1 MPIPGGG
8 KVISHKEMRFSMRRN
23 RSLSLFI
30 AIAVLA
36 IITACNPSGSNGNPI
51 IIQNPGSKVESVDFV
66 SQFSTSQI
74 LQDIAAEDPRISV
87 EYKVLEDSGA
97 ETQLHLILRS
107 SDSVAASSSPVNLQ
121 AIATFTDYVLNGKT
135 LNGSLVFTI
144 LNATKDESSET
155 YSFAD
160 ATYTASTTDDAGTAY
175 TLSVSIG
182 TRTQTVSVAGLEG
195 TIATGSITINADSTG
210 SMTATSVEEDTFK
223 GSFTVGTEEIPAAE
237 ANEEFAE
244 GGNGTEQNPY
254 IVTSLDEL
262 KKLSNLSGSET
273 VTYVRLSNSLTIDAN
288 DAIPAF
294 SNIILDGGNNTISI
308 SGTPD
313 DSDEDSVRLFT
324 SVQNSTIKN
333 LTYAIENSKSFI
345 RETHGDVTLENITLE
360 GLVTV
365 ESNNTSGFVTYA
377 YPITGSGEDSTL
389 SFINCTNNA
398 DFIDTMGCYGA
409 PFVAIALA
417 SNSNVEEVNLVFT
430 DCTNNGYIFY
440 ANGVGLLVGNMY
452 KASQAWFYPGTITVE
467 GFRNTNTV
475 TGFKRAEFVNG
486 MSNTAHDAEKGEWGA
501 APASGADLIK
511 PLEGGDVGITSSSEG
526 KISFDVSNLS
536 ADLRSD
542 AEEVT
547 LVGYVY
553 VGYTDGGLNGEKVGN
568 YASYSIELIDPIDI
582 SSTDMSFDAPVTKVC
597 NSTTA
602 AGAAADADGIV
613 TVGETKYW
621 YIDLPR
627 MYAYFGSDQDRKDS
641 GTFSKYCAIVRNA
654 EGRIIAMSDV
664 TSTMQGIIQ
673 N

>member
-1 MPIPGGG
+1 
-8 KVISHKEMRFSMRRN
+8 MRRN

-182 TRTQTVSVAGLEG
+182 TRTQTVSVVGLEG

>member
-1 MPIPGGG
+1 MPILGGG

-66 SQFSTSQI
+66 SQFNTSQI

-273 VTYVRLSNSLTIDAN
+273 MTYVRLSNSLTIDAN

-345 RETHGDVTLENITLE
+345 RETHGDVTLENITLD

-409 PFVAIALA
+409 PFVAIVLA
-417 SNSNVEEVNLVFT
+417 SNSNAEEVNLVFT

-440 ANGVGLLVGNMY
+440 ANGAGLLVGNMY
-452 KASQAWFYPGTITVE
+452 EASQAWFYPGTITVE

-486 MSNTAHDAEKGEWGA
+486 MSNTAHDAEKEWGA

-568 YASYSIELIDPIDI
+568 YASYSIELIDPIGI
-582 SSTDMSFDAPVTKVC
+582 SLTDMPFDVPVTEVC

-621 YIDLPR
+621 YIDLPG

-664 TSTMQGIIQ
+664 TSTMQRIIQ

>member
-1 MPIPGGG
+1 
-8 KVISHKEMRFSMRRN
+8 MRRN

-66 SQFSTSQI
+66 SQFNTSQI

-273 VTYVRLSNSLTIDAN
+273 MTYVRLSNSLTIDAN

-345 RETHGDVTLENITLE
+345 RETHGDVTLENITLD

-409 PFVAIALA
+409 PFVAIVLA
-417 SNSNVEEVNLVFT
+417 SNSNAEEVNLVFT

-440 ANGVGLLVGNMY
+440 ANGAGLLVGNMY
-452 KASQAWFYPGTITVE
+452 EASQAWFYPGTITVE

-486 MSNTAHDAEKGEWGA
+486 MSNTAHDAEKEWGA

-568 YASYSIELIDPIDI
+568 YASYSIELIDPIGI
-582 SSTDMSFDAPVTKVC
+582 SLTDMPFDVPVTEVC

-621 YIDLPR
+621 YIDLPG